1 MNDKNLL
8 RSFQVEIVLC
18 SFVSLVC
25 AIVTEFVIFV
35 SFRFYGKNVIKSV
48 IGEPTKLYGSSV
60 LQNVK
65 PMRKELIIIL
75 VIVALAVGVLL
86 FVTYFL
92 LFTKK
97 YSKYLSEICDGIREI
112 SAGEFNTR
120 IPVRNKDEFS
130 IIASN
135 INKMASDVS
144 IIMESERNSEK
155 AKHDLITNIAHD
167 LRTPLTSII
176 GYLDLASREQNIE
189 GEQQKKYVSIAYENS
204 KRLENLIEDL
214 FHISKFSS
222 GEITPV
228 KGEIDIVK
236 LLEQLME
243 EFYPS
248 FQAESLESEFASD
261 SESIY
266 VVADGNLLARA
277 FANLIGNAVKYGRDG
292 KNIRIHIRK
301 NQNTVS
307 IAVIN
312 YGELIP
318 QEDINNI
325 FEKFY
330 RVESSRSRDTGG
342 SGLGLAIA
350 KTVIEMHDGTITAKS
365 DYDGTV
371 FEVVLNLSDSNFG
384 DK

>member
-1 MNDKNLL
+1 M
-8 RSFQVEIVLC
+8 
-18 SFVSLVC
+18 SLVC